1 MKNMQFLKTYAKENQ
16 FHKNENN
23 QTNSRWL
30 NLARGK
36 GSYKSLLINEIH
48 RALQKTC
55 QKTSIFKRRKQ
66 FKQFPTVEL
75 SKGERFTQLPLTNV
89 NH

>member
-1 MKNMQFLKTYAKENQ
+1 MKIVYFLKTYAKEDQ
-16 FHKNENN
+16 FHKEENN

-36 GSYKSLLINEIH
+36 GLYKSLLINESH
-48 RALQKTC
+48 RALQKKC
-55 QKTSIFKRRKQ
+55 QRTSILERRKQ
-66 FKQFPTVEL
+66 FKQFPIVEL
-75 SKGERFTQLPLTNV
+75 SKGERFTELVLTNV